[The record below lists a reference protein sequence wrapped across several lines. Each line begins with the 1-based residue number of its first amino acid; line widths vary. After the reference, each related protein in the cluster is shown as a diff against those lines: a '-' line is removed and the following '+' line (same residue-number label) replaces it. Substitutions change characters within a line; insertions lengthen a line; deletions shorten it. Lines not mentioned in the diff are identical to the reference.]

1 MFVNGVQKSPA
12 EQNAKQKRWVD
23 TRGIQ
28 APAGLHLANPNVL
41 DDPSVEE
48 IGDFQSKEDKEFRV
62 NAEKEKPRIT
72 WNAERRCYLSQTSF
86 SA

>member
-1 MFVNGVQKSPA
+1 MNGVQKSPA
-12 EQNAKQKRWVD
+12 EQIVKHKRWVD

-28 APAGLHLANPNVL
+28 APAGLYLTNPNVL

-48 IGDFQSKEDKEFRV
+48 IGDFQSKEDKEFRIS
-62 NAEKEKPRIT
+62 AEKERHRIT
-72 WNAERRCYLSQTSF
+72 WNAERRCYLNQTSF